1 MSDIV
6 NYVSSALA
14 RGIHQNAFAASC
26 DGTQMLAGPDRFPR
40 LRKDL
45 KKEPDPTATLP
56 APEGGELAGPR
67 GAAIVTAPW
76 GGVKC
81 SDMFTAGQ
89 GGGAGGPQPHVKINS
104 VYTSQKKK
112 AVLGSTAVYD
122 GEYEG
127 VNPIYLVYQ

>member
-89 GGGAGGPQPHVKINS
+89 GGGAGGPQ
-104 VYTSQKKK
+104 QGAG
-112 AVLGSTAVYD
+112 AVVDFAGRRGGGELGLGLGYCHGLDRGGSTDQAA
-122 GEYEG
+122 
-127 VNPIYLVYQ
+127 N